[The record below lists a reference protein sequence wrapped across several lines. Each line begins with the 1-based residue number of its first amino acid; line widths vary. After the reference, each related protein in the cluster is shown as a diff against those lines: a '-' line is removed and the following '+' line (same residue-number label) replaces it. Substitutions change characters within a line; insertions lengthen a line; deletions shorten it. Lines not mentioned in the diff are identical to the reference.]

1 MPIIVK
7 AQGNEGTQDVIRKFK
22 KATINSGIV
31 DRAKARKYF
40 ISPSQERAVK
50 KTEKRRLVK
59 RARSLKK
66 MKNVSPTVMQR
77 IYERL
82 SKKS

>member
-1 MPIIVK
+1 MPILVK
-7 AQGNEGTQDVIRKFK
+7 SLGNDSTSDLIRKFK

-31 DRAKARKYF
+31 DRAKARKYY
-40 ISPSQERAVK
+40 ISPSQARAVK

-66 MKNVSPTVMQR
+66 MKNVAPAVMQR

-82 SKKS
+82 SS

>member
-1 MPIIVK
+1 MPIVIK
-7 AQGNEGTQDVIRKFK
+7 SAGNDSTSDIIRKFK

-31 DRAKARKYF
+31 DRAKARKFF
-40 ISPSQERAVK
+40 ISPSQERAIK

-66 MKNVSPTVMQR
+66 MKNVAPSVMQR
-77 IYERL
+77 IYDRL
-82 SKKS
+82 SK